1 MNSAGLLILIPFVFS
16 LFSFAVGKKWA
27 SYLALASSVF
37 SLFYFIQLLGA
48 YNVKDNYLAFGFYY
62 NWIPAIRASIYF
74 GMDAANILVLLLTQI
89 VICLSVLAT
98 LVKGNDRPASY
109 YGLIGLTHTFL
120 NAFFCAQNPMTFLI
134 FFEATLIPV
143 YFLVL
148 NFGGPKR
155 KPAVFKF
162 FIYTVFGGLLM
173 LAAILF
179 YQSNM
184 FAQLRL
190 DSWADFYQYKLSLK
204 YQYWLFAA
212 FFVAFA
218 IKAPLFPFHT
228 WQADL
233 YSQADRPTLMI
244 LAALLSKM
252 GIFGFIRFN
261 FFFIQVVYDW
271 FNWIVFLCVAGV
283 VYGAIIAWRQK
294 DIIRLIAYSSLSH
307 IGLMAAGTMTLTNK
321 GIQGALFAM
330 LAHGLAVAGLIFAAD
345 VMIRRTQE
353 HTIDSYSGIARNNPK
368 FAAYFFII
376 LLSAIGLPLTC
387 GFIGEFYLIWSLVE
401 FKFYFGLVAA
411 LTLIFGAA
419 YMLRWYQKTMF
430 GVPSSNILSF
440 QKLSL
445 SEDYIFL
452 FLVIL
457 ILAFGFFPADW
468 IGFGQFAYKFMNF
481 VPEN

>member
-1 MNSAGLLILIPFVFS
+1 MNSAGVLILIPFIFS
-16 LFSFAVGKKWA
+16 LLSFVSGKKW
-27 SYLALASSVF
+27 SSIIALISSVG
-37 SLFYFIQLLGA
+37 SLFYFLLLLSA
-48 YNVKDNYLAFGFYY
+48 YNVKTNYVAFGFYY
-62 NWIPAIRASIYF
+62 DWIPSIRASLSF
-74 GMDAANILVLLLTQI
+74 GMDAANLLVLMLTQI
-89 VICLSVLAT
+89 VVCLAVLAT
-98 LVKGNDRPASY
+98 MVKGNDRTASY

-120 NAFFCAQNPMTFLI
+120 NAFFSAQNPMTFLI

-143 YFLVL
+143 YFLIL

-155 KPAVFKF
+155 KQAVFKF

-173 LAAILF
+173 LLAILF

-184 FAQLRL
+184 FPQLRL

-212 FFVAFA
+212 FFIAFA

-252 GIFGFIRFN
+252 GIYGFVRFN

-271 FNWIVFLCVAGV
+271 FNFITLLCVIGV
-283 VYGAIIAWRQK
+283 VYGALVAWRQK

-307 IGLMAAGTMTLTNK
+307 IGLMAAGTMTLTNI
-321 GIQGALFAM
+321 GMQGAMFAM
-330 LAHGLAVAGLIFAAD
+330 LAHGLAVAGLIFVAD
-345 VMIRRTQE
+345 VMIRRTNE
-353 HTIDSYSGIARNNPK
+353 HSVDSFSGIARNNPR
-368 FAAYFFII
+368 FAVYFFII
-376 LLSAIGLPLTC
+376 LLSAVGLPLTC
-387 GFIGEFYLIWSLVE
+387 GFIGEFYLIWALVE
-401 FKFYFGLVAA
+401 FKFYIGLVAA

-430 GVPSSNILSF
+430 GIPSSNIIGF

-452 FLVIL
+452 ILVMLIL
-457 ILAFGFFPADW
+457 ILGLFPADW
-468 IGFGQFAYKFMNF
+468 IGFGQFAYKYMNF
-481 VPEN
+481 IPDN